1 MLARGKPAGMYF
13 FDGSPTETMRSFW
26 AGAICWPMFF
36 ALGLIT
42 GVNEGPG
49 EWLVEA
55 VGFVVGWVGFALA
68 SQMMAKLAGREAAWP
83 KFIAAWNWSNI
94 PQYAAL
100 VLLSAPG
107 VLLPNGFGQVLALV
121 AVGYALW
128 LGWFVTKNAL
138 GIPGASAV
146 MFVLLDVA
154 IGLFVQGI
162 VGRLT
167 M

>member
-1 MLARGKPAGMYF
+1 
-13 FDGSPTETMRSFW
+13 
-26 AGAICWPMFF
+26 
-36 ALGLIT
+36 
-42 GVNEGPG
+42 
-49 EWLVEA
+49 
-55 VGFVVGWVGFALA
+55 
-68 SQMMAKLAGREAAWP
+68 MAKLAGREAAWP
-83 KFIAAWNWSNI
+83 RFMAAWNWSNI

-107 VLLPNGFGQVLALV
+107 LLLPVGFAQVLALV
-121 AVGYALW
+121 AVGYAMW
-128 LGWFVTKNAL
+128 LEWFVTKHAL

-162 VGRLT
+162 VGRMT

>member
-1 MLARGKPAGMYF
+1 MNA
-13 FDGSPTETMRSFW
+13 FDGSTIETTRSFW
-26 AGAICWPMFF
+26 AAAICWPMFF

-42 GVNEGPG
+42 GVNEGLG
-49 EWLVEA
+49 EWLVEP
-55 VGFVVGWVGFALA
+55 VGFVVGWVAFALA

-83 KFIAAWNWSNI
+83 RFIAAWNWSNI

-107 VLLPNGFGQVLALV
+107 MMLPASFAQALALV

-128 LGWFVTKNAL
+128 LEWFVTKHAL

-162 VGRLT
+162 VGRMT

>member
-1 MLARGKPAGMYF
+1 MLARGRPEGLYF
-13 FDGSPTETMRSFW
+13 FDGSSPETARSFL
-26 AGAICWPMFF
+26 AAAICWPLFF
-36 ALGLIT
+36 ILGLLT
-42 GVNEGPG
+42 GANEGPL

-55 VGFVVGWVGFALA
+55 VGYIVGWAGFALA
-68 SQMMAKLAGREAAWP
+68 SQFMTKMAGREAAWP

-107 VLLPNGFGQVLALV
+107 VVLPSGIMQGLALI

-128 LGWFVTKNAL
+128 LEWFVTKNAL
-138 GIPGASAV
+138 GIPGPSAV

-162 VGRLT
+162 VGRIT
-167 M
+167 S

>member
-1 MLARGKPAGMYF
+1 MNA

-26 AGAICWPMFF
+26 AGAICWPIFF

-42 GVNEGPG
+42 GVNEGMG

-83 KFIAAWNWSNI
+83 RFIAAWNWATI

-107 VLLPNGFGQVLALV
+107 MLLPVGFAQVLALV
-121 AVGYALW
+121 AVGYAMW
-128 LGWFVTKNAL
+128 LEWFVTKQAL
-138 GIPGASAV
+138 GIAGASAV

-162 VGRLT
+162 VGRMT